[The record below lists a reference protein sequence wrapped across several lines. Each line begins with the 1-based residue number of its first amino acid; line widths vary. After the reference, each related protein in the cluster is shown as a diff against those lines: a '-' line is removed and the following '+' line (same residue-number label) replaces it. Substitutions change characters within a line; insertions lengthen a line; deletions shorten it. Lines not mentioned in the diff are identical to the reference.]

1 MCASALLANGAL
13 AQTITVQP
21 LTGVLSLNQGQ
32 GFHRVAGPVE
42 ANVGDSFMVGPGGSA
57 KLIYPDG
64 CQVTIQ
70 PGSVV
75 NVTALSPCA
84 SGAQRPM
91 PHPPSTYYPAAGAP
105 LPGQPPG
112 APLNQQ
118 DSEDGFAL
126 QRSWVVGLSSS
137 EELGPV
143 FTS

>member
-1 MCASALLANGAL
+1 
-13 AQTITVQP
+13 
-21 LTGVLSLNQGQ
+21 
-32 GFHRVAGPVE
+32 
-42 ANVGDSFMVGPGGSA
+42 
-57 KLIYPDG
+57 
-64 CQVTIQ
+64 VTIQ

-118 DSEDGFAL
+118 DSEDGFGTAAL
-126 QRSWVVGLSSS
+126 VGGGLIV
-137 EELGPV
+137 LGGIGAGVYFLTKKKSAAPA
-143 FTS
+143 SP